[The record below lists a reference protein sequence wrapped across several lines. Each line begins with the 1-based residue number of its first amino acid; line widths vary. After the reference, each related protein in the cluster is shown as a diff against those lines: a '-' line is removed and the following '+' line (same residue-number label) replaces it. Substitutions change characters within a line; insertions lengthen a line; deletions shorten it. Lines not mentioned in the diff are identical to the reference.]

1 MKNFKIKPMRNKNGK
16 VLTNKE
22 CCRFYL
28 EQLEE
33 IKKKSPSD
41 FYQIIG
47 GSQNEEEVMGF
58 FKQVEDATDEQ
69 ANIYLRDYLIN
80 K

>member
-1 MKNFKIKPMRNKNGK
+1 MKNFKIKPIKDESGR

-22 CCRFYL
+22 CCAFYF
-28 EQLEE
+28 EQLTE

-47 GSQNEEEVMGF
+47 GSQNETEVMGF
-58 FKQVEDATDEQ
+58 LEQVKNATDEQ
-69 ANIYLRDYLIN
+69 ANIFLRDYIIN